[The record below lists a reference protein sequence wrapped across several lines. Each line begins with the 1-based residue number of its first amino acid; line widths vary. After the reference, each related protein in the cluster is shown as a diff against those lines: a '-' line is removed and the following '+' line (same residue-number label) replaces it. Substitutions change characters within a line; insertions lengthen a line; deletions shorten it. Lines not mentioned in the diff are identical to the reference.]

1 MGVTF
6 SADGATATL
15 WKKTADKWV
24 EYDKIDGSSS
34 YPFQV
39 TQEYRGE
46 GYNLG
51 NWYPVYDWTA
61 NNGFTNFAGWAK

>member
-15 WKKTADKWV
+15 WEKAADKWI
-24 EYDKIDGSSS
+24 EYDKIDGSAS
-34 YPFQV
+34 YQFQV
-39 TQEYRGE
+39 SQGYRGK

-51 NWYPVYDWTA
+51 NWHPVYDWIA
-61 NNGFTNFAGWAK
+61 DNGFTNFANLVK